1 MPAELLW
8 TVGVDSVNGM
18 LWNGIMPGF
27 IHVIRRG
34 KVDDVE
40 DRDGYWLSKTPEER
54 VEAVGVINLT
64 IQGEKYAEQ
73 PFPRVFEFT
82 RRKRS

>member
-1 MPAELLW
+1 
-8 TVGVDSVNGM
+8 
-18 LWNGIMPGF
+18 
-27 IHVIRRG
+27 
-34 KVDDVE
+34 VE

-64 IQGEKYAEQ
+64 IQGEEYAEQ

-82 RRKRS
+82 RRKGR